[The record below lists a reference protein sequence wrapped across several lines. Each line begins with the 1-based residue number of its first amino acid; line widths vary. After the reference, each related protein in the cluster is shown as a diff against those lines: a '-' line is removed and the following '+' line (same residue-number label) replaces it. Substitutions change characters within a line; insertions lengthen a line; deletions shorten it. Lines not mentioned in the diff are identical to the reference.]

1 MRSYSIC
8 LPLSESES
16 HSIMSDSLGT
26 RGLHSP
32 WNSLSQNTG
41 MGSPSLL
48 QGIFPTQ
55 GSNPGLPHCRQILYQ
70 LSYQGSPWNKSSV
83 WLISFSIMPSRS
95 IHIVTNDRISSF
107 LCFVYLLLLITH
119 MYVYIHMG
127 FPGGAVIKNLPASSG
142 ETCVRSLGWEDPL
155 EQEMTTHSRILAWKS
170 PWRCLVCYSSRGLKE
185 LDTTE
190 HHHHHISSI
199 NEHLCC
205 FHVSGIINNAIM
217 NMREQLSVQHNIF
230 ISFRYIPRSRIT
242 GSYDSSILIFWGT
255 SLLFSIVTIPTNSA

>member
-142 ETCVRSLGWEDPL
+142 DTRDLCSIPGLGRSPGAGNDNSLQDSCL
-155 EQEMTTHSRILAWKS
+155 KKS
-170 PWRCLVCYSSRGLKE
+170 MEVPGL
-185 LDTTE
+185 LQ
-190 HHHHHISSI
+190 
-199 NEHLCC
+199 
-205 FHVSGIINNAIM
+205 F
-217 NMREQLSVQHNIF
+217 
-230 ISFRYIPRSRIT
+230 T
-242 GSYDSSILIFWGT
+242 GSQRAGHYWAPPPPYIIHQWALM
-255 SLLFSIVTIPTNSA
+255 LFPCLGYYK